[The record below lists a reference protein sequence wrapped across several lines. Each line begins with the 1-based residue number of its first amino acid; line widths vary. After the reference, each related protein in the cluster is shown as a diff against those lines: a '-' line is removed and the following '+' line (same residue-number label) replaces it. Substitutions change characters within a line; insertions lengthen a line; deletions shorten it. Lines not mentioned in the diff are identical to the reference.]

1 MTEMKKMKII
11 SILLMLF
18 VVQIAS
24 AQKSKDYYFSKT
36 LKLSFEET
44 TTKVKEA
51 LKAQGF
57 GIISEIDMDKK
68 LKEKLD
74 DVDLKPY
81 RILGACN
88 PAYAYQSIQKEEN
101 IGLFLPCKVLIKDL
115 GNGKTEV
122 VMVNPA
128 ALLSATGNSKLDK
141 IGKDVSKKFK
151 AALKSL

>member
-1 MTEMKKMKII
+1 MKNIKII
-11 SILLMLF
+11 SVLLMLLA
-18 VVQIAS
+18 VQIVS

-36 LKLSFEET
+36 LNLSFEET
-44 TTKVKEA
+44 TLKVKEA

-88 PAYAYQSIQKEEN
+88 PAYAYQTIQEEEN

-115 GNGKTEV
+115 GKGKTEV

-128 ALLSATGNSKLDK
+128 ALMSVMGNNKLDK
-141 IGKDVSKKFK
+141 IAKDVTKKFK
-151 AALKSL
+151 AALKEL

>member
-1 MTEMKKMKII
+1 MKKIK
-11 SILLMLF
+11 LLMVLMVF
-18 VVQIAS
+18 LSLQTVF

-57 GIISEIDMDKK
+57 GIISEIDMDVK

-88 PAYAYQSIQKEEN
+88 PEYAYQSIQKEEN

-128 ALLSATGNSKLDK
+128 ALLSATGNNKLDK
-141 IGKDVSKKFK
+141 IGKEVSKKFK
-151 AALKSL
+151 DALKSL

>member
-1 MTEMKKMKII
+1 MKKMKIL
-11 SILLMLF
+11 SVLLMFLTIQM
-18 VVQIAS
+18 VS

-57 GIISEIDMDKK
+57 GVISEIDMDKK

-88 PAYAYQSIQKEEN
+88 PGYAYQTIQEEEN

-122 VMVNPA
+122 VMVNPS
-128 ALLSATGNSKLDK
+128 ALMSVMGNNKLDK
-141 IGKDVSKKFK
+141 IAKDVTKKFK
-151 AALKSL
+151 AALKEL